1 MEDAIEQLDNL
12 ARSVGACTRCDE
24 LVANRLRAVPGG
36 GHPHCSVMVVS
47 LAPDPA
53 DEEKGKVAG
62 ETVLE
67 ALAELMP
74 ALTSGRDHVYVT
86 TLVKCVPRS
95 GRTIRDALPAE
106 LEACYPYVSKEL
118 TITTPHYVLTVGE
131 ATSRFLLG
139 KLFKNRPYAAGDTLE
154 LRLFDNPAF
163 KIVPVA
169 TPAELLERDAKAR
182 KEYSERLRALA
193 QVMGL

>member
-12 ARSVGACTRCDE
+12 ARSVGECTRCDE
-24 LVANRLRAVPGG
+24 LVASRLRAVPGG

-53 DEEKGKVAG
+53 DEAAG
-62 ETVLE
+62 RLAGQAVLDE
-67 ALAELMP
+67 LAAFMP
-74 ALTSGRDHVYVT
+74 ALSESREQVFAT
-86 TLVKCVPRS
+86 TLVKCVPRAD
-95 GRTIRDALPAE
+95 GAVRPPTAAE

-131 ATSRFLLG
+131 QATRFLLG
-139 KLFKNRPYAAGDTLE
+139 KLFKNPPYAPDDSLE
-154 LRLFDNPAF
+154 LQLFDNPAF

-169 TPAELLERDAKAR
+169 TPADLRARDAKAT
-182 KEYSERLRALA
+182 KEYTERLHALA
-193 QVMGL
+193 HVMGL